1 MLLIIEIIGT
11 IDSKKTTRILFD
23 DIENLTLLRDAAA
36 IIRFGGVKVADS
48 IYSEKDL
55 YSYIDAMIEDFEGPH
70 NIEDIKI
77 HLVKYIQEIEAY
89 I

>member
-36 IIRFGGVKVADS
+36 IIRFGGVKVVDS
-48 IYSEKDL
+48 IYSEEDL
-55 YSYIDAMIEDFEGPH
+55 YSYIDAMIEDFEDPH